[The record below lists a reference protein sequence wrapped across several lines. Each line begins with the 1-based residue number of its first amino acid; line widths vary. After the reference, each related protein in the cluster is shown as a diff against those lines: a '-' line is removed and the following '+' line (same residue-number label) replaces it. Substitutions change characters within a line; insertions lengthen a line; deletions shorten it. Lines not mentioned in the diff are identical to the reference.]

1 MSNYGDF
8 AIDIATCKV
17 IYEGE
22 CMNEFVTGAHPADVV
37 NGTIE
42 LVNKSCE

>member
-1 MSNYGDF
+1 MSNSSEF

-17 IYEGE
+17 TYEGE
-22 CMNEFVTGAHPADVV
+22 CINEFITGAHPADVV
-37 NGTIE
+37 NGTEE